1 MPELPELETMREVL
15 TSSVLGCA
23 IVSARAYRP
32 GVLKTVDPP
41 LDALVGESFRSVD
54 RRGKHL
60 LLSCRADLWL
70 VVHLMVAGRLVLT
83 RTATKVT
90 KATGLVVSLADGRD
104 LRLVENGS
112 KKMAQ
117 VHVVRGPGD
126 VEGIAR
132 AGVEPLSDDF
142 TCEAAA
148 RLLGADRRQLK
159 KLLTDPSRLAG
170 IRLSRRRAL
179 GLAGSAVMVAG
190 VGTWAGRVLLP
201 EQEAAEIER
210 LHAAIRDVLA
220 EAVARTRRAAGGALV
235 GERRAEGMR
244 VYKRTGEPCAV
255 CGAPIAEIRF
265 AETRTYYCPQ
275 CQSKG
280 RTIADRRAWLR
291 R

>member
-117 VHVVRGPGD
+117 VHVVRGLGD

-142 TCEAAA
+142 TCGAAA

-170 IRLSRRRAL
+170 IGAAYADEILFAAGLSPIRYGNTL
-179 GLAGSAVMVAG
+179 
-190 VGTWAGRVLLP
+190 
-201 EQEAAEIER
+201 EAAEIER

-244 VYKRTGEPCAV
+244 VYKRTGEPCVV